1 MSRRARNAEASFYA
15 GGDGVLADAE
25 PSVWGDLGCNN
36 VEPLAICGA
45 GAPEKRRPGRGRA
58 S

>member
-25 PSVWGDLGCNN
+25 PSVWGDLGCNS
-36 VEPLAICGA
+36 VGPLAICGA
-45 GAPEKRRPGRGRA
+45 GAPEKRRPGRRG
-58 S
+58 